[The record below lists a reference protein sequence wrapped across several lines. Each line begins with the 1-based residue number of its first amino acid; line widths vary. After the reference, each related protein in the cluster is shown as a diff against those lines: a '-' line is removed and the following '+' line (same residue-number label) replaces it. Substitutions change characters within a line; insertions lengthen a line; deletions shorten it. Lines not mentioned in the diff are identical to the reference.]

1 MEMTPAAPATTPVP
15 AGTSASTL
23 EYHVDGLLSKVLAE
37 IDERDF
43 TGDDFMVLA
52 QRVQEMVLVRHDRL
66 SALQQKSLV
75 LKVLRRVAD
84 HVLPKIAD
92 ETARTVIN
100 LLLLS
105 SGTLF
110 DVLHAAFLKKFDVDG
125 DGEVTPEEF
134 NAVCAA
140 CCCVPKR

>member
-1 MEMTPAAPATTPVP
+1 MASVELTE
-15 AGTSASTL
+15 TSAL
-23 EYHVDGLLSKVLAE
+23 EQLVDALLSKVLAE

-43 TGDDFMVLA
+43 TGDDFLVLA
-52 QRVQEMVLVRHDRL
+52 QRVQELVLLQHSRL
-66 SALQQKSLV
+66 SAVQQKSLV
-75 LKVLRRVAD
+75 LKVLRRVAE
-84 HVLPKIAD
+84 HVLPKITNEA
-92 ETARTVIN
+92 ARTAIN

-125 DGEVTPEEF
+125 DGEVTAEEF
-134 NAVCAA
+134 NAVCAG

>member
-1 MEMTPAAPATTPVP
+1 MASVELTE
-15 AGTSASTL
+15 TSAL
-23 EYHVDGLLSKVLAE
+23 EQLVDALLSKVLAE

-43 TGDDFMVLA
+43 TGDDFLVLA
-52 QRVQEMVLVRHDRL
+52 QRVQELVLLQHSRL
-66 SALQQKSLV
+66 SAVQQKSLV
-75 LKVLRRVAD
+75 LKVLRRVAE
-84 HVLPKIAD
+84 HVLPKITSEA
-92 ETARTVIN
+92 ARTAIN

-125 DGEVTPEEF
+125 DGEVTAEEF
-134 NAVCAA
+134 NAVCAG